1 MYWSAEEFVLVI
13 TAFLFLAIVAS
24 SLLPGVELTSMSR
37 ATFAIGAAAFVGS
50 AALLARIED
59 VRYPP
64 LLWVVPVVP
73 VIILGVLARDAIS
86 RSRRLS
92 VEPQPVA
99 HVRRSP
105 AFVPP
110 LEPGDAR
117 DDRSYGLL
125 RARAANPSASPQE
138 LASIAYSHPD
148 IRATIAG
155 NPAAPAN
162 LLEWL
167 AAVGDTAV
175 HAAIS
180 AREPARSPGRIT
192 AA

>member
-1 MYWSAEEFVLVI
+1 M
-13 TAFLFLAIVAS
+13 AS

-73 VIILGVLARDAIS
+73 VVILGVLMRDAIS
-86 RSRRLS
+86 RFRRPAAAP
-92 VEPQPVA
+92 EPTA
-99 HVRRSP
+99 RVRRSP

-110 LEPGDAR
+110 LEQGAIR
-117 DDRSYGLL
+117 EERAHGML

-138 LASIAYSHPD
+138 LASIAYSHPE

-180 AREPARSPGRIT
+180 AREPAAIPGRIT